1 MPCVIW
7 NILASIG
14 LRLVHNLVFFEV
26 CVIPMFMSMCVLIIY
41 LLFIFIVYV
50 YVYLFLFIFL
60 FVLYT
65 IISAGKNGLSGSRN
79 ECKKMD
85 IIRLS
90 WFRAEHVSFKILDCP
105 SVSQM
110 ICPRLPM
117 TFPIK
122 IYFNI
127 LNFDKSIVT

>member
-1 MPCVIW
+1 M
-7 NILASIG
+7 LASIS
-14 LRLVHNLVFFEV
+14 LRLVHTLVFFEV
-26 CVIPMFMSMCVLIIY
+26 CVIPMFISMCILIIY

-60 FVLYT
+60 FMLYT
-65 IISAGKNGLSGSRN
+65 IISVGKNGLSGSRN
-79 ECKKMD
+79 QCKKMD
-85 IIRLS
+85 IVCLS

-105 SVSQM
+105 SVSLM
-110 ICPRLPM
+110 TCPRLRM

-127 LNFDKSIVT
+127 LNFDKLNVT